1 MKSSL
6 NKNKKIQH
14 RLTLRLDF
22 DVYSE
27 ISKLSYK
34 HDVAINSIVEAC
46 IKFALV
52 DKYDALLDLHD
63 IERIAESFVAKKEF
77 KHDDLS
83 TKERISGRPI

>member
-1 MKSSL
+1 MKASL

-63 IERIAESFVAKKEF
+63 IERIAESFSSKKEF
-77 KHDDLS
+77 NHDGLS
-83 TKERISGRPI
+83 IEKRVGERAV